1 MKAGSVQVQLAATN
15 RWWQT
20 SAWPDTDRQLKAAA
34 TAPFSY
40 RAGCLRDLQPGGLY
54 LLRGPRRA
62 GKSTE
67 IKYAIVDLIEAG
79 VPPRNIVHAAVDG
92 WRAADI
98 RSMIMTAAETF
109 LAGVSGTRYWFL
121 DEISSVVGDWPNAIK
136 NLRDN
141 DPAFAE
147 DTVVLTGSSA
157 ARLHEV
163 RKALAGRRGDV
174 TNTDRTLLPMRFT
187 DVVAAAGIALPQTS
201 TVGVSDLRGE
211 AAREQVHM
219 LLPFLS
225 ELVGLW
231 EAYLRVGGFPQAVA
245 SWRRTGDVSE
255 SLVDA
260 LWDVVYGDA
269 IKEARFSAP
278 QTLTLLARLAANLC
292 SPLALADLARD
303 LDADRLTVRARLAD
317 LAENFLAW
325 PCHQEQGLA
334 PKLAAQS
341 KWYFTDP
348 LLARLASL
356 RQLGP
361 EPDFTKLSQQQIG
374 VVLLRSLNAAAI
386 GDIAD
391 HDAVLYYRSRTRAEI
406 DFVGRRLGGVAVE
419 SKYTDATTGRD
430 LQTIAA
436 SPWEGVIASRSLT
449 SRGDGADVLPAPIVA
464 LLLGG

>member
-1 MKAGSVQVQLAATN
+1 MKAGSVQVELAATN
-15 RWWQT
+15 RWWRT
-20 SAWPDTDRQLKAAA
+20 PAWADADRQLKTAA

-40 RAGCLRDLQPGGLY
+40 RAGCLRDLRPGGLY

-67 IKYAIVDLIEAG
+67 IKYAIVDLLDAG
-79 VPPRNIVHAAVDG
+79 VPPRNIIHAAVDG

-98 RSMIMTAAETF
+98 RTMIMGAAETF
-109 LAGVSGTRYWFL
+109 LGGVTGTRYWFL
-121 DEISSVVGDWPNAIK
+121 DEISSVVGDWPNTIK

-163 RKALAGRRGDV
+163 RKALAGRRGEV
-174 TNTDRTLLPMRFT
+174 TNTDRTLLPMGFT
-187 DVVAAAGIALPQTS
+187 DVVAAAGVGLPPITPV
-201 TVGVSDLRGE
+201 TTSDLRSKT
-211 AAREQVHM
+211 ARAQVHE
-219 LLPFLS
+219 LLPYLS
-225 ELVGLW
+225 DLVALW

-255 SLVDA
+255 PVVDA

-269 IKEARFSAP
+269 IIEARFSAP
-278 QTLTLLARLAANLC
+278 QTMTLLARLAANLC
-292 SPLALADLARD
+292 SPLVLADLARD
-303 LDADRLTVRARLAD
+303 VDADRTTVRGRLAD

-334 PKLAAQS
+334 PKLSAQS
-341 KWYFTDP
+341 KWYFADP
-348 LLARLASL
+348 LLARLAAL
-356 RQLGP
+356 RQLGS

-374 VVLLRSLNAAAI
+374 IALLRSLNAAAI

-430 LQTIAA
+430 VQTIVA
-436 SPWEGVIASRSLT
+436 SPWQGIIASRSVVKYGEQL
-449 SRGDGADVLPAPIVA
+449 DILPAPMVA
-464 LLLGG
+464 LLLGA